1 MGIIDINRV
10 LQNYNSGILSGNFPE
25 MHPKSNELIRSQ
37 INN

>member
-10 LQNYNSGILSGNFPE
+10 LQNYNSSILSGNFHE
-25 MHPKSNELIRSQ
+25 MHPKSNELITSQ